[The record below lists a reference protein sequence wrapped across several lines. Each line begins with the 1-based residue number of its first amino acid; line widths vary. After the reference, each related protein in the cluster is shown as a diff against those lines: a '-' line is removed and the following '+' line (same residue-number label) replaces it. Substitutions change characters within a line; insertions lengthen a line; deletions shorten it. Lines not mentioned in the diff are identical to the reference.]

1 MSWLLS
7 RWKPVLI
14 AVLCGLAVWW
24 FSHQLYTSGYSDAS
38 AEWALKWK
46 QRDADDA
53 TELAK
58 RQVEAR
64 EEEQRRQGEV
74 DEIRKQARQQLAG
87 VQADADRARAAS
99 RGLHDRADK
108 LARQLAERERA
119 CGAGTPGRS
128 EAEPSGAILLAD
140 LFRRADERAGELAR
154 EADAARAR
162 GLACEA
168 AYDSIATPSQR

>member
-1 MSWLLS
+1 MIPAWFRSHWRGLLVALILVCTFFSGSWHGT
-7 RWKPVLI
+7 RQ
-14 AVLCGLAVWW
+14 ANTA
-24 FSHQLYTSGYSDAS
+24 
-38 AEWALKWK
+38 WALKWK

-74 DEIRKQARQQLAG
+74 DEIRKQASQQLAG

-119 CGAGTPGRS
+119 CGADTTGRG
-128 EAEPSGAILLAD
+128 ETETSGAVLLAD

-154 EADAARAR
+154 EADEARAR

-168 AYDSIATPSQR
+168 AYSSIATPPLR

>member
-7 RWKPVLI
+7 RWKSVLF
-14 AVLCGLAVWW
+14 AALCGLAVWW
-24 FSHQLYTSGYSDAS
+24 FSHQRYTAGYSDAS

-46 QRDADDA
+46 QRDADDGTA
-53 TELAK
+53 LAK
-58 RQVEAR
+58 RQAEAR

-74 DEIRKQARQQLAG
+74 DEIRKQASQQLAG
-87 VQADADRARAAS
+87 VKAYADRARAAS

-108 LARQLAERERA
+108 LAGQLAERERA
-119 CGAGTPGRS
+119 CGAVTPGRG
-128 EAEPSGAILLAD
+128 EAEPSGAVLLAD

-154 EADAARAR
+154 EADEARAR